1 MTPSLYWITHK
12 YNSQTSKLDT
22 TMAKKITVKSTKEPI
37 RLRFKSLAKGV
48 QSIYLDCYL
57 DGKRNYEFLKL
68 YLVPETNAMT
78 KAQNEAT
85 MQAANAIKLTRIL
98 EYTNNKA
105 GLKTTMLKS
114 KQTLAE
120 WMETFRQK
128 QEQKGVKD
136 KKLIHNTIH
145 AITAYNINIPLA
157 KMDRKYC
164 IGLTN
169 FLKNDY
175 RSPNGNPIKTYT
187 AINYIACLRNALN
200 MAVREDVIP
209 DNPLNKLSLQ
219 DKIKVP
225 ESKREFLT
233 IEELKKIEATPHD
246 YLHIKQAFLFACY
259 CGLRISDIRQL
270 TWKDLIKD
278 GDKWRINIMMQK
290 TTTPLYLPI
299 SQKAINWLP
308 ERGNAKDDDRIFVR
322 LPVQVNTKQYI
333 KPWMDEAGITKPIT
347 FHCSRHTFGT
357 MLLTLGVDIYT
368 VSKLLGHSKIETTQ
382 IYAKIINKKKDDAV
396 SLIDEAFGKLNG

>member
-1 MTPSLYWITHK
+1 MTPSLYWMMQK
-12 YNSQTSKLDT
+12 FKSQTSKLDT

-57 DGKRNYEFLKL
+57 DGKRSYEFLKL

-105 GLKTTMLKS
+105 GLKTTTLKS
-114 KQTLAE
+114 KQTLSE

-145 AITAYNINIPLA
+145 AITAYN
-157 KMDRKYC
+157 
-164 IGLTN
+164 
-169 FLKNDY
+169 
-175 RSPNGNPIKTYT
+175 
-187 AINYIACLRNALN
+187 NALN

-308 ERGNAKDDDRIFVR
+308 ERGNAKDDDRIFVK

-333 KPWMDEAGITKPIT
+333 KPWMDAAGITKPIT